1 MLSVLLVLTA
11 QSLPSAND
19 DARLRARCSQLISYF
34 DRYGHTRS
42 AHSDGR
48 RNLTRLGAE
57 VDCRNG
63 QFAKGIATM
72 ENLIRSKNFTLPPG
86 AIPKEEATDE

>member
-1 MLSVLLVLTA
+1 VLLVLTA
-11 QSLPSAND
+11 QSLPSDNAE
-19 DARLRARCSQLISYF
+19 AGLKARCRQLIAYY
-34 DRYGHTRS
+34 DRYGLTRS

-63 QFAKGIATM
+63 LYAEGIATM
-72 ENLIRSKNFTLPPG
+72 EKLMRNKNFTVPPQ
-86 AIPKEEATDE
+86 APDEPDLDE

>member
-11 QSLPSAND
+11 QSLPSDNAE
-19 DARLRARCSQLISYF
+19 AGLKARCRQLIAYY
-34 DRYGHTRS
+34 DRYGLTRS

-63 QFAKGIATM
+63 RYAEGIATM
-72 ENLIRSKNFTLPPG
+72 EKLMRNKNFTVPPQ
-86 AIPKEEATDE
+86 APDEPDLDE

>member
-1 MLSVLLVLTA
+1 MLSLLLVLTA
-11 QSLPSAND
+11 QSLPSAED
-19 DARLRARCSQLISYF
+19 EAGLKARCSQLIAYF
-34 DRYGHTRS
+34 DRWGVTRS

-63 QFAKGIATM
+63 RFAEGIATM
-72 ENLIRSKNFTLPPG
+72 EKLMRDKNFTVPPQ
-86 AIPKEEATDE
+86 APDEPDIDE

>member
-11 QSLPSAND
+11 QSLPSDNAE
-19 DARLRARCSQLISYF
+19 AGLKARCRQLIAYY
-34 DRYGHTRS
+34 DRYGLTRS

-63 QFAKGIATM
+63 LYAEGIATM
-72 ENLIRSKNFTLPPG
+72 EKLMRNKNFTVPPQ
-86 AIPKEEATDE
+86 APDEPDLDE

>member
-1 MLSVLLVLTA
+1 VLLVLTA
-11 QSLPSAND
+11 QSLPSDNAE
-19 DARLRARCSQLISYF
+19 AGLKARCRQLIAYY
-34 DRYGHTRS
+34 DRYGLTRS

-63 QFAKGIATM
+63 LYAEGIAAM
-72 ENLIRSKNFTLPPG
+72 EKLMRNKNFTVPPQ
-86 AIPKEEATDE
+86 APDEPDLDE

>member
-11 QSLPSAND
+11 QSLPSDNAE
-19 DARLRARCSQLISYF
+19 AGLKARCRQLIAYY
-34 DRYGHTRS
+34 DRYGLTRS

-63 QFAKGIATM
+63 LYAEGIATVEKLM
-72 ENLIRSKNFTLPPG
+72 RNKNFTVPPQ
-86 AIPKEEATDE
+86 APDEPDLDE

>member
-1 MLSVLLVLTA
+1 LLLVLTA
-11 QSLPSAND
+11 QSLPSDNAE
-19 DARLRARCSQLISYF
+19 AGLKARCRQLIAYY
-34 DRYGHTRS
+34 DRYGLTRS

-63 QFAKGIATM
+63 LYAEGIATM
-72 ENLIRSKNFTLPPG
+72 EKLMRNKNFTVPPQ
-86 AIPKEEATDE
+86 APDEPDLDE

>member
-1 MLSVLLVLTA
+1 VLSLLLVLTA
-11 QSLPSAND
+11 QSLPSDNAE
-19 DARLRARCSQLISYF
+19 AGLKARCRQLIAYY
-34 DRYGHTRS
+34 DRYGLTRS

-63 QFAKGIATM
+63 LYAEGIATM
-72 ENLIRSKNFTLPPG
+72 EKLMRNKNFTVPPQ
-86 AIPKEEATDE
+86 APDEPDLDE

>member
-1 MLSVLLVLTA
+1 VLSVLLVLTA
-11 QSLPSAND
+11 QSLPSDNAE
-19 DARLRARCSQLISYF
+19 AGLKARCRQLIAYY
-34 DRYGHTRS
+34 DRYGLTRS

-63 QFAKGIATM
+63 LYAEGIATM
-72 ENLIRSKNFTLPPG
+72 EKLMRNKNFTVPPQ
-86 AIPKEEATDE
+86 APDEPDLDE

>member
-1 MLSVLLVLTA
+1 VLTVLLVLTA
-11 QSLPSAND
+11 QSLPSAD
-19 DARLRARCSQLISYF
+19 TDARLRARCSQLISYY
-34 DRYGHTRS
+34 DRYGLTRS

-63 QFAKGIATM
+63 RFAEGIAAM
-72 ENLIRSKNFTLPPG
+72 EKLMRGKNFTVPPQG
-86 AIPKEEATDE
+86 PEVPDIDE

>member
-11 QSLPSAND
+11 QSLHSDNAE
-19 DARLRARCSQLISYF
+19 AGLKARCRQLIAYY
-34 DRYGHTRS
+34 DRYGLTRS

-63 QFAKGIATM
+63 LYAEGIATM
-72 ENLIRSKNFTLPPG
+72 EKLMRNKNFTVPPQ
-86 AIPKEEATDE
+86 APDEPDLDE

>member
-1 MLSVLLVLTA
+1 VLSVLLVLTA
-11 QSLPSAND
+11 QSLPSDNAE
-19 DARLRARCSQLISYF
+19 AGLKARCRQLIAYY
-34 DRYGHTRS
+34 DRYGLTRS

-63 QFAKGIATM
+63 LYAEGIATM
-72 ENLIRSKNFTLPPG
+72 EKLMRNKNFTVPPQ
-86 AIPKEEATDE
+86 APNEPDLDE

>member
-1 MLSVLLVLTA
+1 MLSLLLVLTA
-11 QSLPSAND
+11 QSLPSDNAE
-19 DARLRARCSQLISYF
+19 AGLKARCRQLIAYY
-34 DRYGHTRS
+34 DRYGLTRS

-63 QFAKGIATM
+63 LYAEGIATM
-72 ENLIRSKNFTLPPG
+72 EKLMRNKNFTVPPQ
-86 AIPKEEATDE
+86 APDEPDLDE

>member
-11 QSLPSAND
+11 QSLPSA
-19 DARLRARCSQLISYF
+19 DAEAGLKARCSQLIAYF
-34 DRYGHTRS
+34 DRYGLSRS

-57 VDCRNG
+57 IDCRNG
-63 QFAKGIATM
+63 MYAEGIAAM
-72 ENLIRSKNFTLPPG
+72 EKLMRNKNFTVPPR
-86 AIPKEEATDE
+86 APDEIDVHE

>member
-11 QSLPSAND
+11 QSLPSDNAE
-19 DARLRARCSQLISYF
+19 AGLKARCRQLIAYY
-34 DRYGHTRS
+34 DRYGLTRS

-63 QFAKGIATM
+63 LYAEGIAAM
-72 ENLIRSKNFTLPPG
+72 EKLMRNKNFTVPPQ
-86 AIPKEEATDE
+86 APDEVDLDE

>member
-11 QSLPSAND
+11 QSLPSDNAE
-19 DARLRARCSQLISYF
+19 AGLKARCRQLIAYY
-34 DRYGHTRS
+34 DRYGLSRS

-63 QFAKGIATM
+63 LYAEGIATM
-72 ENLIRSKNFTLPPG
+72 EKLMRNKNFTVPPQ
-86 AIPKEEATDE
+86 APDEPDLDE

>member
-1 MLSVLLVLTA
+1 VLSVLLVLTA
-11 QSLPSAND
+11 QSLPSANA
-19 DARLRARCSQLISYF
+19 DARLKARCSQLISYY
-34 DRYGHTRS
+34 DRYGLTRS

-63 QFAKGIATM
+63 RYAEGIATM
-72 ENLIRSKNFTLPPG
+72 EKLMRDKNFTIPPQ
-86 AIPKEEATDE
+86 APEVPDIDE

>member
-11 QSLPSAND
+11 QSLPSDNAE
-19 DARLRARCSQLISYF
+19 AGLKARCRQLIAYY
-34 DRYGHTRS
+34 DRYGLTRS

-63 QFAKGIATM
+63 LYAEGIAAM
-72 ENLIRSKNFTLPPG
+72 EKLMRNKNFTVPPQ
-86 AIPKEEATDE
+86 APDEPDLDE

>member
-1 MLSVLLVLTA
+1 MLSLLLVLTA
-11 QSLPSAND
+11 QSLPSDNAE
-19 DARLRARCSQLISYF
+19 AGLKARCRQLIAYY
-34 DRYGHTRS
+34 DRYGLTRS

-63 QFAKGIATM
+63 LYAEGM
-72 ENLIRSKNFTLPPG
+72 GL
-86 AIPKEEATDE
+86 